1 MRRTAT
7 TFAILLAAMVGLA
20 PPARATQPSVQTF
33 HTEGS
38 GLELEDCGDFKV
50 ILDFSHDETVTTFYD
65 RFGSPVSAQIR
76 FSFQATLTNSVT
88 GKTAYERGAYT
99 IFADLQTGEG
109 RQAGL
114 VLLITVPGQGMALLE
129 LGHVSFDAAG
139 NASLVGSPRVTEG
152 DSFFCSLLR

>member
-7 TFAILLAAMVGLA
+7 TLAVLLAAILGLA
-20 PPARATQPSVQTF
+20 SPARATQPSVESF

-50 ILDFSHDETVTTFYD
+50 ILDFSHDETITTFYD
-65 RFGSPVSAQIR
+65 PSGAPVSAQIR

-88 GKTAYERGAYT
+88 GKTAAERGAYT
-99 IFADLQTGEG
+99 IFLDVQTGEG
-109 RQAGL
+109 SQAGL

-129 LGHVSFDAAG
+129 LGHISVDDAG
-139 NASLVGSPRVTEG
+139 NLTLEGTPQVTEG